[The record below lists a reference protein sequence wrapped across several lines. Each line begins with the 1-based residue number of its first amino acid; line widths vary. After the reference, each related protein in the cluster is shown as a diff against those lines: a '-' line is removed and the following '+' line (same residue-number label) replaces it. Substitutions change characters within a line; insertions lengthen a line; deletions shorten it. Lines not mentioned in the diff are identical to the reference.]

1 MSYQMT
7 LNLTSSATSLQAS
20 AAGLLLSSSPVGP
33 KTSPSGQ
40 EASPA
45 FLSAWQAKEQGLLT
59 SGTYGQRSFGSSASV
74 NLQSSLVSR
83 LVQRLPLSGGIS
95 WHLIWKTRTTPRLR
109 QICLLR
115 ASGLHIGETGCSGWG
130 TPTVQDGN
138 GRDRHNQRDGSI
150 RLSLLGQARAAEPAT
165 WTTPTVNDSKNNG
178 SPSQMSRKTLALN
191 CQVQGAAWSTP
202 TASDGKNLRRSPQAL
217 QHRREKKYGLALPEQ
232 TVSLIPGQDANGS
245 TASMESNGQLNPAF
259 ACWLMGFPDEWLH
272 CAASAMRSSRS

>member
-7 LNLTSSATSLQAS
+7 LNLTSSATSLQVS
-20 AAGLLLSSSPVGP
+20 AAGPLLSSSQVGQ
-33 KTSPSGQ
+33 KIDQSGQ

-45 FLSAWQAKEQGLLT
+45 FLSARQAKEQGLLT

-74 NLQSSLVSR
+74 NLQSSLASR

-115 ASGLHIGETGCSGWG
+115 ASGLHIDEIDCSGWG

-178 SPSQMSRKTLALN
+178 SPSQMLRKTLALN
-191 CQVQGAAWSTP
+191 CQVQMAAWSTP
-202 TASDGKNLRRSPQAL
+202 LASDGKSLTRSHQSL
-217 QHRREKKYGLALPEQ
+217 KNRREQKYGLALPEQ
-232 TVSLIPGQDANGS
+232 TASLIRGASVNGL

-259 ACWLMGFPDEWLH
+259 ACWLMGFPVEWLC
-272 CAASAMRSSRS
+272 CAVSAMRSSRS

>member
-7 LNLTSSATSLQAS
+7 LNLTSSATSLQVS
-20 AAGLLLSSSPVGP
+20 AAGPVRSSSLVGQ

-40 EASPA
+40 EVSHAN
-45 FLSAWQAKEQGLLT
+45 LSARQARGQGLLT
-59 SGTYGQRSFGSSASV
+59 SGTYGHRSFGSSASV
-74 NLQSSLVSR
+74 ALQSSLVSR

-115 ASGLHIGETGCSGWG
+115 ASGLHTGETGCSGWG

-150 RLSLLGQARAAEPAT
+150 RLSLLGQARATQLAA

-202 TASDGKNLRRSPQAL
+202 TASDGKNLRRSPPSL
-217 QHRREKKYGLALPEQ
+217 KNRREQKYGLALPEQ
-232 TVSLIPGQDANGS
+232 TASLIRGASVNGL
-245 TASMESNGQLNPAF
+245 TASMERGDQLNPAF
-259 ACWLMGFPDEWLH
+259 VCWLMGFPVEWLC
-272 CAASAMRSSRS
+272 CAVSATRSSHS